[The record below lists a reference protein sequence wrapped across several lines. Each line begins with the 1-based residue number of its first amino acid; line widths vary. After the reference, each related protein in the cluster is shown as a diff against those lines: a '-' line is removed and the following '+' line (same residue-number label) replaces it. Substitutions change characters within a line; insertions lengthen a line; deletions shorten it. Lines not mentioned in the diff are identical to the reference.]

1 MIKIR
6 SKNLEAALA
15 FLYVNKGKEY
25 LPDEIKE
32 QACIFTL
39 ADRVPLIV
47 KCSHASTGRMLRRA
61 EQKGTAYH
69 GLILRRGSVRNATD
83 TDDLATF
90 YLDFPTDEEIKNG
103 RA

>member
-47 KCSHASTGRMLRRA
+47 KCSHASTGRMLRRS
-61 EQKGTAYH
+61 EQRGDEYL
-69 GLILRRGSVRNATD
+69 GLRLRRGSRRNAED
-83 TDDLATF
+83 NEDLTTY
-90 YLDFPTDEEIKNG
+90 YL
-103 RA
+103 AS